1 MLLIKNATIN
11 TIEDKEPINDGYI
24 LLKENKIFQVG
35 KMSDFDLKSYEKKVS
50 HTIDAL
56 GKQVYP
62 GFIDAH
68 THLGIANVG
77 LRWEGADYNEI
88 SDPVT
93 PQMRTVDG
101 IYGFDDSFRDT
112 MIGGVT
118 TVVVCPGSANVVGGV
133 VCAIKTGGSNI
144 VDEMI
149 VDANLAMKC
158 AFGENPK
165 NVFGQSQKKAPFTRM
180 ATASLLRE
188 ILIKT
193 KEYDNKLKN
202 ATKDKPVDINIKY
215 EAMLPVVRR
224 EIPIHI
230 HCHRA
235 DDICTAIRIGKE
247 FDLRLVLVH
256 ATEAS
261 LVAQHIK
268 SSGYP
273 AIIGPTMTHK
283 SKPEVKNKGFGTLK
297 SLLDIGV
304 LACCTTDHP
313 VIPLQHINIC
323 AALTSQAGLDKYQA
337 LKAITIYAAEIIG
350 LQDRLGSIKV
360 GKDADLVLWDGHPFD
375 ATAKATNV
383 IINGKVVY

>member
-118 TVVVCPGSANVVGGV
+118 TVVVCPGSANVV
-133 VCAIKTGGSNI
+133 
-144 VDEMI
+144 
-149 VDANLAMKC
+149 
-158 AFGENPK
+158 
-165 NVFGQSQKKAPFTRM
+165 
-180 ATASLLRE
+180 
-188 ILIKT
+188 
-193 KEYDNKLKN
+193 
-202 ATKDKPVDINIKY
+202 
-215 EAMLPVVRR
+215 
-224 EIPIHI
+224 
-230 HCHRA
+230 
-235 DDICTAIRIGKE
+235 
-247 FDLRLVLVH
+247 
-256 ATEAS
+256 
-261 LVAQHIK
+261 
-268 SSGYP
+268 
-273 AIIGPTMTHK
+273 
-283 SKPEVKNKGFGTLK
+283 
-297 SLLDIGV
+297 
-304 LACCTTDHP
+304 
-313 VIPLQHINIC
+313 
-323 AALTSQAGLDKYQA
+323 
-337 LKAITIYAAEIIG
+337 
-350 LQDRLGSIKV
+350 
-360 GKDADLVLWDGHPFD
+360 
-375 ATAKATNV
+375 
-383 IINGKVVY
+383 